1 MKLTL
6 GIVPLTDCAVLVA
19 AQAKGFFS
27 QLGLEVT
34 LSAEPSWANIR
45 DKVAVG
51 ALDGAQMLATMPLTT
66 TLGLAGTPVATI
78 TAMGLGLNGNAIT
91 VSRSL
96 HERMVAALAEFAEDP
111 ALAGPALRRVIEAD
125 RRERRRRL
133 ILASVFPTATH
144 TYLLRYW
151 LAAAGI
157 DPVRDVQLVVV
168 PPQRMAGHLQDG
180 RIDGY
185 CVGEPWNSVSVA
197 AGIGRAIVTSYEIW
211 NNHPEKVFGVAE
223 SWAEAHPEAHQALLQ
238 ALLQAARWADAPEH
252 REELAGLIAR
262 DIDVPL
268 PIVQASLTG
277 TFRYAADRQVAMPD
291 FHVFYRYAATF
302 PWRSHARW
310 FLAQMSHWRELGA
323 GLDVDALARRVYRA
337 DLYRAAAGALGW
349 RCPAVDHKPEG
360 THAEAWSPEP
370 GGLVLGADRFI
381 DAGRFGDN

>member
-19 AQAKGFFS
+19 AQAKGFFRRF
-27 QLGLEVT
+27 GLDVT

-91 VSRSL
+91 VSRPL
-96 HERMVAALAEFAEDP
+96 YERMVAALAAFAEDP
-111 ALAGPALRRVIEAD
+111 ALAGPALRRVIAID
-125 RRERRRRL
+125 RREQRRRL

-144 TYLLRYW
+144 TYQLRYW
-151 LAAAGI
+151 LAAAGV

-168 PPQRMAGHLQDG
+168 PPQHMAAHLQDG
-180 RIDGY
+180 LIDGY

-211 NNHPEKVFGVAE
+211 NNHPEKVFGVTE
-223 SWAEAHPEAHQALLQ
+223 SWAAAHTEAHQALLQ

-252 REELAGLIAR
+252 REELAGLIAGS
-262 DIDVPL
+262 IDVPL
-268 PIVQASLTG
+268 PIVRASLTG
-277 TFRYAADRQVAMPD
+277 TFRYAADRQVTMPD

-302 PWRSHARW
+302 PWRSHAMW
-310 FLAQMSHWRELGA
+310 FLAQMSRWHELEA
-323 GLDVDALARRVYRA
+323 GLDADALVRRVYRA

-349 RCPAVDHKPEG
+349 PCPAVDHKPEG
-360 THAEAWSPEP
+360 VHAEAWSSEP

-381 DAGRFGDN
+381 DAVRFDSD